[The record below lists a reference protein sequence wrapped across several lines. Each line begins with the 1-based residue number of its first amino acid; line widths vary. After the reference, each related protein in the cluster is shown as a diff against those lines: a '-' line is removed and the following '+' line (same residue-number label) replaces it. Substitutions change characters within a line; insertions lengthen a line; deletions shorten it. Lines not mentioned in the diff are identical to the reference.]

1 MKRFFNPI
9 AYYNKIKDEQHVF
22 IFSVG
27 GRSSSTAFQR
37 LLNSSN
43 EVWIWGERKEL
54 VEQII
59 SCSKLAEE
67 LSDHRYV
74 LASSTL
80 MHQCYLNNKHDKFY
94 PLATGNLKSTIEVL
108 ESSIANLLKPWADV
122 NRFGYKDI
130 RVSDISI
137 LQYLRRM
144 FPNSFFLFCFRN
156 PVDQWPSMKATKW
169 DWKLPEP
176 NMNGFLKMYCLLAKI
191 YSDFAE
197 THEKVFFIEN
207 TSLRDT
213 DKIRHLLERIDVSE
227 IDYELMETTVSSFK
241 GDITEEEKSVIM
253 QSEAYRLF
261 IEMRKSSDTFFQ
273 GEGKTAPR

>member
-1 MKRFFNPI
+1 MKRFSNPV

-80 MHQCYLNNKHDKFY
+80 MHQCYLKNKHDEFY
-94 PLATGNLKSTIEVL
+94 PLATGNLKSTIQVL
-108 ESSIANLLKPWADV
+108 ESSIANLLRPWADIK
-122 NRFGYKDI
+122 RFGYKDI
-130 RVSDISI
+130 RVSDIFV
-137 LQYLRRM
+137 LDYLRGM

-156 PVDQWPSMKATKW
+156 PVDQWPSMKAAGW
-169 DWKLPEP
+169 DWKLPERSI
-176 NMNGFLKMYCLLAKI
+176 NGFLKMYCHLAKI

-197 THEKVFFIEN
+197 THGKTFFIEN
-207 TSLRDT
+207 TTLRDME
-213 DKIRHLLERIDVSE
+213 KISHLLEKIGISE

-241 GDITEEEKSVIM
+241 SHITADEQAVIM
-253 QSEAYRLF
+253 GSEAYRF
-261 IEMRKSSDTFFQ
+261 FVEMRKSSNAFF
-273 GEGKTAPR
+273 EGNGGTSP